1 PYLFCYGPSPRE
13 KVTWGTRERGRP
25 GALAARAGATAN
37 PCPKMASLAGRD
49 AVRHIRAA
57 ARNRATPPARN
68 RAMPP
73 ARNRALC
80 ELPYRSPYDWEQMVE
95 FLRMRV
101 VPGVEAID
109 GETYVRTAREGDA
122 KGWIRVSPARG
133 DALLLEVS
141 PDLVGARDA
150 MARRVR
156 RLFDLDADPAAIAA
170 TLGRDRRLAR
180 LIARRPGLRVPRGF
194 DPAEIATRAILGQQV
209 TVAAAR
215 TLAGRLARTLGDPI
229 ATPIA
234 GLDRLWP
241 SPAQIAETTAATLIG
256 IPLTRARAHALSSVM
271 TAIVEKKLVL
281 HGKEV
286 DVAPA
291 NGTLHATMEQA
302 IAGMIE
308 LPGIGPWTANY
319 IAMRGLAWSDA
330 FPEGDLILRQA
341 LGDATPRA
349 CRALAERWRPFR
361 AYATVHLWM
370 NHTKE

>member
-1 PYLFCYGPSPRE
+1 ML
-13 KVTWGTRERGRP
+13 
-25 GALAARAGATAN
+25 
-37 PCPKMASLAGRD
+37 D
-49 AVRHIRAA
+49 
-57 ARNRATPPARN
+57 
-68 RAMPP
+68 
-73 ARNRALC
+73 
-80 ELPYRSPYDWEQMVE
+80 
-95 FLRMRV
+95 FLRMRA

-109 GETYVRTAREGDA
+109 GESYVRTARDGDA
-122 KGWIRVSPARG
+122 KGWIRVSASRG
-133 DALLLEVS
+133 DALRLEVS
-141 PDLVGARDA
+141 PELVTSRDE

-156 RLFDLDADPAAIAA
+156 RLFDLDADPAEIAK
-170 TLGRDRRLAR
+170 TLGQDRRLAR

-229 ATPIA
+229 ATPLE
-234 GLDRLWP
+234 GLDRVWP
-241 SPAQIAETTAATLIG
+241 LPSRIANATAATLIG
-256 IPLTRARAHALSSVM
+256 IPLTRARANALSCVM

-286 DVAPA
+286 DAKTA
-291 NGTLHATMEQA
+291 DAALHGSMEQI
-302 IAGMIE
+302 IAAMIE

-330 FPEGDLILRQA
+330 FPEGDLVLRQA